1 MRQTIN
7 RAADFIRKNPSII
20 YSLVLIVAV
29 TVILFGNTYYA
40 LSKFQSITD
49 GLLQSKALL
58 AEDTIK
64 LFASDSFDDSV
75 ALGKKFAELVQ
86 EDKEVRS
93 VSFLKP
99 TEGKESSFSVVAA
112 DNEKSLN
119 QESSDML
126 FSLLWNSERPFAFIG
141 HDEDGRFWNVGSA
154 VKNSQGEKEGIIL
167 FQLSL
172 KSHDD
177 FIQSAIMR
185 VYVLTLLSLLIVL
198 LLVLN
203 HIRTFKYAIR
213 ASQLEEIDKMK
224 DDFISMASHELK
236 SPLTAMGGYV
246 ELLKEDFPESG
257 KGEKNE
263 GKHYLEQI
271 EASTKR
277 LKDLVEDLLEVSRLQ
292 QNRIPIVLAEISLV
306 DICAKVIDEMKVVAD
321 GKGLAIINELHNI
334 PAAVADPDR
343 ARQIIMNLISN
354 AIKYTPKGTV
364 TLMGKEDDEAVYLT
378 VADTGLGMSADNI
391 KNLFSRFYRVRNE
404 KTAEISGTG
413 LGLWI
418 SRELAQ
424 KMGGDLT
431 VESIEGVGSHF
442 TLKLKKVSNK
452 R

>member
-154 VKNSQGEKEGIIL
+154 VKNSQGEKEGIVL
-167 FQLSL
+167 F
-172 KSHDD
+172 
-177 FIQSAIMR
+177 
-185 VYVLTLLSLLIVL
+185 LLSL
-198 LLVLN
+198 
-203 HIRTFKYAIR
+203 
-213 ASQLEEIDKMK
+213 
-224 DDFISMASHELK
+224 
-236 SPLTAMGGYV
+236 
-246 ELLKEDFPESG
+246 
-257 KGEKNE
+257 
-263 GKHYLEQI
+263 
-271 EASTKR
+271 
-277 LKDLVEDLLEVSRLQ
+277 
-292 QNRIPIVLAEISLV
+292 
-306 DICAKVIDEMKVVAD
+306 
-321 GKGLAIINELHNI
+321 
-334 PAAVADPDR
+334 
-343 ARQIIMNLISN
+343 
-354 AIKYTPKGTV
+354 
-364 TLMGKEDDEAVYLT
+364 
-378 VADTGLGMSADNI
+378 
-391 KNLFSRFYRVRNE
+391 
-404 KTAEISGTG
+404 
-413 LGLWI
+413 
-418 SRELAQ
+418 
-424 KMGGDLT
+424 
-431 VESIEGVGSHF
+431 
-442 TLKLKKVSNK
+442 
-452 R
+452 